1 MIIYSGTLGQFD
13 KEVMEGGIADLIEQC
28 LISHG
33 LGGKGEAEYRSWSNS
48 LRCVRDALTYE
59 NKIDRRLRVAV
70 EFQIPQTSKRVD
82 FIVSGLG
89 KDVKSKHAVIV
100 ELKQWDHVNPT
111 DMENVVETFVAGAE
125 RRLAHPSYQA
135 YSYAQTIRAFNLDA
149 EDIELSP
156 CAYLHNLQPRS
167 AGGIWNE
174 RYRQI
179 LSLAP
184 AFIANQVL
192 GLRDFVRSK
201 ISFPDNGETIKAI
214 DSGRIGPTR
223 SLQEAITEMMEGN
236 QAFYLLDEQ
245 KVAYETILDYVNG
258 SRGKTTIV
266 VEGGPGTGKSVIAVN
281 LLAKLI
287 REGKTTAYVSKNAAP
302 RNVYAKELA
311 GGHYTKGY
319 VNTLFKGSGA
329 FVDCPPDAYSVLLVD
344 EAHRLGLKS
353 GLFQNQGEN
362 QMKEIIRSSKVS
374 VFFIDERQRISSK
387 DYGSIK
393 AIEEAA
399 KEENSRLVMGDDL
412 KLVSQFRCNGSD
424 AYLSFV
430 DSFLDGKAKI
440 PDDLDF
446 DFRLYMDPS
455 RMRDDLRKLNDID
468 NRSRILAGYTYD
480 WVSKKGGRNAPYD
493 IVLPGGF
500 KARWNLGSTSTWAID
515 KDSFEEVGCI
525 HTSQGLEFNYVGVII
540 GKDMRLEGNR
550 IVNDPKKRAKTD
562 QSLKGIAKHG
572 GEEAAQQIIRNTYMT
587 LLTRGQKGCFLYI
600 EDPSLRES
608 LKSALLDSGHPDKVI
623 G

>member
-13 KEVMEGGIADLIEQC
+13 QEVMEGGIADLIEQC

-89 KDVKSKHAVIV
+89 KDVKSKRAVIV

-156 CAYLHNLQPRS
+156 CAFLHNLQPRS

-184 AFIANQVL
+184 AFIANQAL

-201 ISFPDNGETIKAI
+201 ISFPDGGETIKAI

-353 GLFQNQGEN
+353 GLFQNKGEN
-362 QMKEIIRSSKVS
+362 QMREIIHASRVS

-387 DYGSIK
+387 DYGSIA
-393 AIEEAA
+393 AIEQAAA
-399 KEENSRLVMGDDL
+399 KENSHIVKGDDL
-412 KLVSQFRCNGSD
+412 KLLSQFRCNGSD

-430 DSFLDGKAKI
+430 DSFLDGKNAI
-440 PDDLDF
+440 PEDLDF
-446 DFRLYMDPS
+446 DFRLYTDPC
-455 RMRDDLRKLNDID
+455 RMRKDLRLLNEAD
-468 NRSRILAGYTYD
+468 NRSRMLSGYTFD
-480 WVSKKGGRNAPYD
+480 WISKAGGRNAPYD
-493 IVLPGGF
+493 IVLSGGF
-500 KARWNLGSTSTWAID
+500 KARWNLGSTQTWAID
-515 KDSFEEVGCI
+515 PDSFEEVGCI
-525 HTSQGLEFNYVGVII
+525 HTSQGLEFSYVGVII
-540 GKDMRLEGNR
+540 GLDMHMDEGKL
-550 IVNDPKKRAKTD
+550 VYDPKKRAKTD
-562 QSLKGIAKHG
+562 QSLKGIASHG
-572 GEEAAQQIIRNTYMT
+572 GEAAAMGIIRNTYRT
-587 LLTRGQKGCFLYI
+587 LLTRGQKGCFVYI
-600 EDPSLRES
+600 QDPALREK
-608 LKSALLDSGHPDKVI
+608 LKSALIRSGHADRI
-623 G
+623 F